1 MVRIYGEEMGDGAER
16 LRPRLLH
23 LGENVSCG
31 SRLVARSVTTHRVK
45 DARPQD
51 DRRRKV
57 RKIHTVSGWL
67 LLPRTHWW
75 HGEVQEGLVE
85 FWGGLL

>member
-1 MVRIYGEEMGDGAER
+1 MVRIYREEMGDGAER

-31 SRLVARSVTTHRVK
+31 SRLVARSATTHRVK
-45 DARPQD
+45 DTRPQD

-57 RKIHTVSGWL
+57 GKKTYCEWVAV
-67 LLPRTHWW
+67 TAANA
-75 HGEVQEGLVE
+75 LVA
-85 FWGGLL
+85 W